1 MKKTLFSGAA
11 TALVTP
17 MTKDGLD
24 LPALER
30 LIEFQLENGIRALL
44 ICGTTGEPSTLSADE
59 WKKAVSR
66 TIAVTHGRVP
76 VIAGTGSNSTAHVLE
91 LAAIARELGAD
102 AQLCVTPYYN
112 KTTQEGLTAHYRTI
126 ADASALPVILYNVPA
141 RTGMG
146 ISPDT
151 LKTLAEHGNIIALK
165 EAGGDI
171 GRVADIFACVGDKL
185 TVYSGADEMN
195 VAMMSL
201 GALGTISVLSNICP
215 RETAQMA
222 DACLRGDCGKA
233 ASLQIRMMPLIRL
246 LFSEVSPIPVKC
258 ALHLMG
264 MAEETLRLPLVPMS
278 DAGRERLRAEMKKQ
292 ELL

>member
-1 MKKTLFSGAA
+1 MKKVLFSGAA

-24 LPALER
+24 LPALDR
-30 LIEFQLENGIRALL
+30 LIEFQLENGIQALL
-44 ICGTTGEPSTLSADE
+44 ICGTTGEPSTLTADE
-59 WKKAVSR
+59 WKAAIARTVAAV
-66 TIAVTHGRVP
+66 HGRVP

-91 LAAIARELGAD
+91 LAAIAKELGAD

-112 KTTQEGLTAHYRTI
+112 KTTQAGLVAHYQKI
-126 ADASALPVILYNVPA
+126 ADESALPVILYNVPA

-146 ISPDT
+146 ISLDA
-151 LKTLAEHGNIIALK
+151 LKALAKHDNILALK

-171 GRVADIFACVGDKL
+171 GRVADIFACVGDDL
-185 TVYSGADEMN
+185 TIYSGADEMN

-201 GALGTISVLSNICP
+201 GAKGTISVLSNICP
-215 RETAQMA
+215 KETAQMA
-222 DACLRGDCGKA
+222 EACLQGDYKKA
-233 ASLQIRMMPLIRL
+233 AALQIRMMPLIRL

-264 MAEETLRLPLVPMS
+264 MMEETLRLPLVPMS
-278 DAGRERLRAEMKKQ
+278 AAGCEKLQNEMTRLGF
-292 ELL
+292 L

>member
-1 MKKTLFSGAA
+1 MKKVLFSGAA

-24 LPALER
+24 LPALDR
-30 LIEFQLENGIRALL
+30 LIEFQLENGIQALL
-44 ICGTTGEPSTLSADE
+44 ICGTTGEPSTLTADE
-59 WKKAVSR
+59 WKVSIARTFAAV
-66 TIAVTHGRVP
+66 HGRVP

-91 LAAIARELGAD
+91 LAAIAKELGAD

-112 KTTQEGLTAHYRTI
+112 KTTQAGLAAHYQKI
-126 ADASALPVILYNVPA
+126 ADESALPVILYNVPA

-146 ISPDT
+146 ISLDA
-151 LKTLAEHGNIIALK
+151 LKALAKHDNILALK

-171 GRVADIFACVGDKL
+171 GRVADIFACVGDDL
-185 TVYSGADEMN
+185 TIYSGADEMN

-201 GALGTISVLSNICP
+201 GAKGTISVLSNICP
-215 RETAQMA
+215 KETAQMA
-222 DACLRGDCGKA
+222 DACLRGDYKKA
-233 ASLQIRMMPLIRL
+233 AALQIRMMPLIRL

-264 MAEETLRLPLVPMS
+264 MMEETLRLPLVPMS
-278 DAGRERLRAEMKKQ
+278 VAGREKLQNEMTRLG
-292 ELL
+292 LL